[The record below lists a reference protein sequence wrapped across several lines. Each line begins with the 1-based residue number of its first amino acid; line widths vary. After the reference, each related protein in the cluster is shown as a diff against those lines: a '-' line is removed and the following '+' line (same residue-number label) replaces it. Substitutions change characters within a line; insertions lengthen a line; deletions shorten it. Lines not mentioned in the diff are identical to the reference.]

1 MEDDPRYLN
10 VPANVSSERRD
21 SRDVVSAVETPH
33 HVFIIPPRSLS
44 QLRITYAQP
53 ASDPEW
59 QVATLH
65 SERLWTRASSALIF
79 FQSVLCA

>member
-1 MEDDPRYLN
+1 MEDNPRYLN

-33 HVFIIPPRSLS
+33 HVSIIPRSLS

-53 ASDPEW
+53 ASGPEW
-59 QVATLH
+59 QVAKLQRCIRTVCGLAP
-65 SERLWTRASSALIF
+65 RVR
-79 FQSVLCA
+79 